1 MDARL
6 MPDSH
11 LILLKKKG
19 SHESEGLARIRHVE
33 TIDLL
38 ESMGVRVVGAG
49 AALVIEA
56 GAALVIETTVDT
68 TSLQSG
74 IDDHV
79 VGTRNLLETKVSIET
94 LQQKRVIAEIVMQ
107 MVTTDH
113 QVMYKK
119 DLLEA
124 TGTLLVGKA
133 GMIITTVLQLTV
145 DVIKETGTIVLCHLP
160 KTCEG
165 LLVERIGMVHFV
177 KHQFAK
183 IAVDLLLPKICE
195 GLLVHTFGMKDAT
208 VQLETVAM
216 T

>member
-1 MDARL
+1 MTNGDGREADAGFS
-6 MPDSH
+6 PDPAEETGKSRKRETSKDSSRRDH
-11 LILLKKKG
+11 RSSRKHGG
-19 SHESEGLARIRHVE
+19 SRGRA
-33 TIDLL
+33 
-38 ESMGVRVVGAG
+38 GAG
-49 AALVIEA
+49 AAHVIEA

-79 VGTRNLLETKVSIET
+79 AGTRNLLETKVSIEI
-94 LQQKRVIAEIVMQ
+94 LQPKRVIAEIVMQ
-107 MVTTDH
+107 MVTMDH

-124 TGTLLVGKA
+124 TGTLLVDKA

-195 GLLVHTFGMKDAT
+195 GLRSSTLSR
-208 VQLETVAM
+208 
-216 T
+216 